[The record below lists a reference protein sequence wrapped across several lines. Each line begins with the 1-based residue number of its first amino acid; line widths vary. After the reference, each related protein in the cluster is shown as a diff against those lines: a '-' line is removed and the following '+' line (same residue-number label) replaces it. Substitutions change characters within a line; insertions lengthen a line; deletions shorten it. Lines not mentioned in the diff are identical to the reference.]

1 MYTNFSSI
9 HYRNFDV
16 INFVFGG
23 FRNDPIPQ
31 QFGSSSNKQQK
42 YRNFHD
48 KHFGFWV
55 FVVIWYN
62 AR

>member
-48 KHFGFWV
+48 KHFGF
-55 FVVIWYN
+55 
-62 AR
+62 